1 MFAVRE
7 WPEFKRLWGTSVN
20 NNIKLDL
27 KFVHISEHLLA
38 KRPNQDMWID
48 NPSGMLRAELNAFHQ
63 RLWDSGNRLR
73 LNVYCTQGY
82 VTPEG
87 SSPITMKWPLDVL
100 VD

>member
-20 NNIKLDL
+20 NSIKLDL
-27 KFVHISEHLLA
+27 TFVNISEDLVA
-38 KRPNQDMWID
+38 ERPNQEMWID
-48 NPSGMLRAELNAFHQ
+48 NPSGVLSAELNAFHR

-87 SSPITMKWPLDVL
+87 GSPIAMKWPLDVQ